1 MKTKVHIIIEATVIT
16 LADLFNL
23 LTYLLLALFLISI
36 LFDVKLN
43 SQFPLHDENL
53 VYGSIVAAFISILLK
68 LWLLRHD

>member
-23 LTYLLLALFLISI
+23 LTYLLLALFVANI
-36 LFDVKLN
+36 LFEVKLN
-43 SQFPLHDENL
+43 PQFPLQDERL
-53 VYGSIVAAFISILLK
+53 VCGAIGTAFISILLK